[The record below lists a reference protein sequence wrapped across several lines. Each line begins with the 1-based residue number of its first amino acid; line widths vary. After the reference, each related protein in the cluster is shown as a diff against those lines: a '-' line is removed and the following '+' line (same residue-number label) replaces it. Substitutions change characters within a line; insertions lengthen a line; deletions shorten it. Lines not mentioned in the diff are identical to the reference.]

1 MYSACSDIAVV
12 QFAGDHGQGTLF
24 SNQVSVFHLQNF
36 ILTLKGIFL
45 LFNIVLTPFLSGN
58 HQLQMPCDTSS
69 PEVDVSKKEHKMRT
83 ILGSEE
89 GAGNSLFQ
97 HSVLQEMCF
106 FSISYDCD

>member
-1 MYSACSDIAVV
+1 MVKVRFIS
-12 QFAGDHGQGTLF
+12 T
-24 SNQVSVFHLQNF
+24 QVSVFHLQNF

-97 HSVLQEMCF
+97 HLTENVLFQHF
-106 FSISYDCD
+106 VL